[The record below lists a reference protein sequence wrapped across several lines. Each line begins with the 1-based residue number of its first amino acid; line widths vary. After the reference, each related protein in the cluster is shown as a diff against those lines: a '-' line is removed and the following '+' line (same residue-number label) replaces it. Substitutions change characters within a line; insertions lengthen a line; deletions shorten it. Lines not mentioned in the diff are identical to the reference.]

1 FKIKG
6 RPDWSHGF
14 FEVNFPC
21 HDPYSPLSNCI
32 TSKSKAGGRMK
43 SPIACPR
50 CGFEQ
55 GEPRY
60 SSLFKAASFA
70 SFRVRDS
77 LPDCLAALHF
87 SKPFVLNRSL
97 PDLR

>member
-1 FKIKG
+1 MILTLLYPIVSLQEQG
-6 RPDWSHGF
+6 RRAN
-14 FEVNFPC
+14 EVAHCLPPMRN
-21 HDPYSPLSNCI
+21 
-32 TSKSKAGGRMK
+32 
-43 SPIACPR
+43 
-50 CGFEQ
+50 EQ

>member
-1 FKIKG
+1 M
-6 RPDWSHGF
+6 R
-14 FEVNFPC
+14 N
-21 HDPYSPLSNCI
+21 
-32 TSKSKAGGRMK
+32 
-43 SPIACPR
+43 
-50 CGFEQ
+50 EQ

-70 SFRVRDS
+70 SFQVRDS